1 MTIQELGSL
10 GELVAAIATVATLI
24 YLALQIRQN
33 TTATRAASFH
43 AVTDARNQV
52 NLSITQSSELARIV
66 VEGTADRSSLSP
78 EDRLRFDYTCL
89 SYVHVVETMHYQ
101 ASVGAGEKALVEA
114 EERSLLDLLS
124 TPGVRE
130 WWLENPYAF
139 GPEFRSYMEELV
151 AKATPPSGGTPAA

>member
-52 NLSITQSSELARIV
+52 NLSITQSSELARII
-66 VEGTADRSSLSP
+66 VEGTADRSALSP
-78 EDRLRFDYTCL
+78 EDRLRFDCTCL

-101 ASVGAGEKALVEA
+101 TSVGAGEKALVEA
-114 EERSLLDLLS
+114 EEQSLLDLLS

-139 GPEFRSYMEELV
+139 GPEFRSYMEEFV
-151 AKATPPSGGTPAA
+151 AKATPPSVGTPAA

>member
-1 MTIQELGSL
+1 MTIQDLGSL

-33 TTATRAASFH
+33 TAATRAASFH

-52 NLSITQSSELARIV
+52 NFTVTQNAELARIFV
-66 VEGTADRSSLSP
+66 LGCADRSSLSP
-78 EDRLRFDYTCL
+78 EDRVRFDFTCL

-101 ASVGAGEKALVEA
+101 ASVGVGEKGLVEA
-114 EERSLLDLLS
+114 EERTLLDLIS

-139 GPEFRSYMEELV
+139 GPEFRSYMEEFV
-151 AKATPPSGGTPAA
+151 AKATPRSSGAPSA

>member
-33 TTATRAASFH
+33 TTATRASSFH

-52 NLSITQSSELARIV
+52 NLSITENADLARIF
-66 VEGTADRSSLSP
+66 VEGCADRSSLSP
-78 EDRLRFDYTCL
+78 EDRVRFDFTCL
-89 SYVHVVETMHYQ
+89 SYIHVVETMHYQ
-101 ASVGAGEKALVEA
+101 ASVGAGEKKLVEA
-114 EERSLLDLLS
+114 EERSLVDLLS

-130 WWLENPYAF
+130 WWIENPYAF
-139 GPEFRSYMEELV
+139 SPEFRSYIDEFLEV
-151 AKATPPSGGTPAA
+151 AETPPNRTNTA